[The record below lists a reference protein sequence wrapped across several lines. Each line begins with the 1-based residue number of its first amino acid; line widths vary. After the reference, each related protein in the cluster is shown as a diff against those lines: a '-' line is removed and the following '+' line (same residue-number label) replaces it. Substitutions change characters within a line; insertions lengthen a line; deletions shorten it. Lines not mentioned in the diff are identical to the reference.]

1 MCVLEK
7 EMKFNIIMFVMSP
20 DLCCLLCGLGQ
31 TTRMTYN
38 RCLEGQSQ
46 LKRQELD
53 FGHMSPHIFMKIPE
67 GREKNRQWPTSL
79 SGCTAGPAGCRGR
92 EDKPAVA
99 LARTW
104 LALFLFKGPA
114 LCLMK
119 GKQEV
124 LESGNRVLTA
134 SFLIG
139 GLGRFHKILFS
150 FFERRKHYLTLSI
163 KICDLNSFFT
173 LMTEWFSKENFLKKS
188 QWLPTTEAALFNGGW
203 GVGERGVQTHGMSLA
218 LLPALFSTIAL
229 Q

>member
-104 LALFLFKGPA
+104 LAPFLFKGPA

-119 GKQEV
+119 GKQG
-124 LESGNRVLTA
+124 S
-134 SFLIG
+134 
-139 GLGRFHKILFS
+139 LGVRQQGSDCLFS
-150 FFERRKHYLTLSI
+150 YQGFGQIPQDFIFFL
-163 KICDLNSFFT
+163 
-173 LMTEWFSKENFLKKS
+173 
-188 QWLPTTEAALFNGGW
+188 
-203 GVGERGVQTHGMSLA
+203 
-218 LLPALFSTIAL
+218 
-229 Q
+229 